1 MDQTRKMWASA
12 VAVGVI
18 VAGGVSVAA
27 AASAG
32 RLDQARQT
40 RAVIEKS
47 VVQPAQPTPS
57 TSPTGLPS
65 ARPSDDG
72 LVVTSEVNPDPDEVI
87 RYWTDDRLEEANP
100 MPMPEVRQGEFEL
113 AE

>member
-47 VVQPAQPTPS
+47 LDQPSQPTPS
-57 TSPTGLPS
+57 GQPS
-65 ARPSDDG
+65 GDG
-72 LVVTSEVNPDPDEVI
+72 LVVTTEVNPNPEDVI
-87 RYWTDDRLEEANP
+87 GYWTEERLEGANP